1 MKQLLVFLASAGL
14 VFSLQAKASIE
25 SDLLSSLTQSEHI
38 EYHGI
43 DLDQRYVTLIET
55 CKPDEIE
62 AKQTTS
68 RLNRVVYELS
78 CTSGESLTFSAEI
91 EGKALSLVVKD
102 SLKRKT
108 LLDSKNTEKMWLEL
122 SEFKGSP
129 VIELTESYYR
139 TTRNLKKGQPVQ
151 MKDLEVAPVVERGR
165 LIEAV
170 STISGMKIKVK
181 VTAQEDGKL
190 GEYIKVKNSTSGRT
204 FYGKVL
210 DNSTVT
216 I

>member
-1 MKQLLVFLASAGL
+1 MKQLLVILASAGL
-14 VFSLQAKASIE
+14 GFTLQAKASIE
-25 SDLLSSLTQSEHI
+25 LDLLSSLTQSEYI

-43 DLDQRYVTLIET
+43 GIDERYIPLIQT
-55 CKPDEIE
+55 CNSDEIK

-68 RLNRVVYELS
+68 RLDRVVYKLS
-78 CTSGESLTFSAEI
+78 CTNGNSLTFSAEI

-108 LLDSKNTEKMWLEL
+108 LIDSKNTEKIWLEL
-122 SEFKGSP
+122 SDFRDSP

-139 TTRNLKKGQPVQ
+139 TTRNLKKGQPIQ
-151 MKDLEVAPVVERGR
+151 MKDLEIAPVVERGR

-210 DNSTVT
+210 DKSTVT